1 MPRMNESR
9 TRFRFTQTKLKEHP
23 PNSRDSRSGMLELSD
38 SEVIGLRLLISKYG
52 RKSWLL
58 RYIFNTRKCAIKI
71 GDFGVFSVKE
81 ARERAWELK
90 GMIARGIDP
99 MDERTKRNSI
109 PTFGEFIREDYL
121 PFARATKRCWYT
133 DISRLNTGAL
143 KAFRNRRMDAITV
156 RDVVHFHCACREAT
170 SASTANRHLGLLRT
184 VFNVAVR
191 WGVVQRNPCDGVK
204 KIQEPPPRER
214 YLSLE
219 ETGKLLKALDEEWN
233 PVMSSS
239 IRLLLFTGL
248 RLHEVL
254 DLRWEDV
261 NQELKSFRLR
271 ITKSGKSRIVYP
283 SSLAWAEIEK
293 MRQHRLGTHPF
304 VFPGRNPN
312 EQTTRPTRAFHEA
325 LTRAGI
331 ERIRIHDLR
340 HTFASQMVQ
349 SGATLFEVQRVLGH
363 TTPLMTQRYAHL
375 TEGGLRD
382 RAEQA
387 AQRIMQRIEE
397 NPYAM

>member
-1 MPRMNESR
+1 M
-9 TRFRFTQTKLKEHP
+9 
-23 PNSRDSRSGMLELSD
+23 
-38 SEVIGLRLLISKYG
+38 
-52 RKSWLL
+52 
-58 RYIFNTRKCAIKI
+58 
-71 GDFGVFSVKE
+71 FSVKE

-156 RDVVHFHCACREAT
+156 RDVVHFHCACREKT

-283 SSLAWAEIEK
+283 SSPAWAEIEK
-293 MRQHRLGTHPF
+293 MRQHRQGTHPF

-331 ERIRIHDLR
+331 DRIRIHDLR
-340 HTFASQMVQ
+340 HTFASHMVQ

-387 AQRIMQRIEE
+387 AQRIMQKIEE
-397 NPYAM
+397 NPYAI